1 MQISTYQWRLVGF
14 IEGGAQIF
22 PSFSTMTTLNL
33 PSIPVDFLNKIK
45 HFLIPLIPKPY
56 TLIKYLAQQIIKKK
70 LWFKNK
76 Y

>member
-1 MQISTYQWRLVGF
+1 MQYSNLRIVFKHCLLALFSLLVKYMQWRLVGF

-45 HFLIPLIPKPY
+45 YIF
-56 TLIKYLAQQIIKKK
+56 
-70 LWFKNK
+70 
-76 Y
+76 